1 MGMVRVMED
10 IAVVDMEDMVV
21 LLVLGVAMEG
31 VTAAMEVRSMEIEA
45 MVVAAAGV
53 EGITRTEGREYL
65 SDDYLQ

>member
-21 LLVLGVAMEG
+21 LLVSGVAMEG
-31 VTAAMEVRSMEIEA
+31 VTAAMEVRSTEIEA
-45 MVVAAAGV
+45 MVAAAGV